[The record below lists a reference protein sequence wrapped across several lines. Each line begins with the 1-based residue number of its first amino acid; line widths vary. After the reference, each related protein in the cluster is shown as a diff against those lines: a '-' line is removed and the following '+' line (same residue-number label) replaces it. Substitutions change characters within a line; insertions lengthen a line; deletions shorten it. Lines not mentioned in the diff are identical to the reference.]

1 MTDETETER
10 ASCLIQDALGRVEAC
25 PAEACPFWESG
36 GAALPG
42 GCAVER
48 LGLPT
53 SLDLRQR
60 PDLAAWLLEIR
71 RSLESGGSPSAERT
85 GLFGLLHASSS

>member
-1 MTDETETER
+1 MSDETDTER
-10 ASCLIQDALGRVEAC
+10 TSCLIQDALDRVEAC
-25 PAEACPFWESG
+25 PGQACPFWESG
-36 GAALPG
+36 GPALPG
-42 GCAVER
+42 GCAVAR

-71 RSLESGGSPSAERT
+71 RSLESGGSPSAECAS
-85 GLFGLLHASSS
+85 LFGLSHASSS